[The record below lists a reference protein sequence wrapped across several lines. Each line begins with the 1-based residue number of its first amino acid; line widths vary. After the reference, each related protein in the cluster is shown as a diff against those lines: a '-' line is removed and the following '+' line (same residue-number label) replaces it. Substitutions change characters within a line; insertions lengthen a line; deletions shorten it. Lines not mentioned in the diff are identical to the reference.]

1 MKLRNLSPLLIF
13 ILVFGTHIQ
22 VCAQLTSSPTDPKE
36 ARIVYDDIE
45 NFIIAFK
52 MLESNSDTIQVLQK
66 NYIDK
71 GTSGLK
77 IFIEKYGLTASK
89 LKTKISQYPEDYAAV
104 GEKMKWLKSREP
116 IIRLYFAKLKIF
128 MPNAVYPPTYYL
140 IGGRRGIGSGSVEG
154 QLITIEKQAVDT
166 VDVGI
171 EGHII
176 HELTHLNQLHAIGS
190 LDKYLAI
197 YNDEKSLLAICIR
210 EGVAEFFAELV
221 TGEGKTEA
229 RNYLARHEMEIW
241 RRFKA
246 EMYKSDTKDWV
257 WKKPKYIG
265 QPQDVGYV
273 LGAKIVEYYYKHSTD
288 PEEAVNEILSITDYK
303 DFLEKSQYTSKFKD
317 ETLHNK
323 K

>member
-1 MKLRNLSPLLIF
+1 MKLRNLPPIIIL
-13 ILVFGTHIQ
+13 ILVFGTHVQ
-22 VCAQLTSSPTDPKE
+22 VCAQLTSSPTDPQE

-45 NFIIAFK
+45 NFIRAFE
-52 MLESNSDTIQVLQK
+52 MLESNSDTIQVMQK
-66 NYIDK
+66 HYIDK

-104 GEKMKWLKSREP
+104 EEKMKWLKSREP
-116 IIRLYFAKLKIF
+116 TIRLYFAKLKIF
-128 MPNAVYPPTYYL
+128 IPNAVYPPTYYL
-140 IGGRRGIGSGSVEG
+140 IGRRRGVGSGSVEG
-154 QLITIEKQAVDT
+154 QLITIEKKAVDT
-166 VDVGI
+166 VDIGI

-210 EGVAEFFAELV
+210 EGVAEFFADLV
-221 TGEGKTEA
+221 SGEGKTEV
-229 RNYLARHEMEIW
+229 RNYIAKHEMEIW
-241 RRFKA
+241 RRF
-246 EMYKSDTKDWV
+246 ENDMLGTDTKDWV
-257 WKKPKYIG
+257 FDKPEYQE

-273 LGAKIVEYYYKHSTD
+273 LGAMIVEYYYKHSINL
-288 PEEAVNEILSITDYK
+288 EEAVNEILSITDYQ
-303 DFLEKSQYTSKFKD
+303 DFLEKSQYASKFKD
-317 ETLHNK
+317 ETLINK